1 MDISDST
8 TVFIRTCRLSM
19 IVHVDVNVVLNRTD
33 VDSD

>member
-8 TVFIRTCRLSM
+8 TVFIRTGRLSM
-19 IVHVDVNVVLNRTD
+19 IVQVDVNVVANRTD